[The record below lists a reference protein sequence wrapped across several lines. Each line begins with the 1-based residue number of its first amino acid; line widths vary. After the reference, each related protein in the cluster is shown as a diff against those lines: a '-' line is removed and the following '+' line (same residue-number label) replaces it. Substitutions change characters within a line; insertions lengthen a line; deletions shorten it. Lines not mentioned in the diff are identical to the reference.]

1 MEARMLKTVALIA
14 ALLFPCAALA
24 QTPSAPPEPIRV
36 MIIGAPHFDNPGRDI
51 NNGRV
56 DPVTTPAKQA
66 ELAAVATGLARFRPT
81 AIALERVA
89 ADPATLRDQNWP
101 AYSADDLLTDADERV
116 QIGYRLAAQANVDRV
131 YAIDEQSETR
141 SYFPFGPVMAW
152 LEARG
157 RTGDFERL
165 NAPVAAE
172 SRAMEERQRT
182 ESLGSILA
190 YKSSREHPVSG
201 DRSARFHY
209 SLLGF
214 GDGVEQPGAALN
226 AGWYE
231 RNARIF
237 TKLMAVAQP
246 GDRIVVVFGSGHAYW
261 LRHFVE
267 NTPGFELVDPAP
279 YLLAD

>member
-1 MEARMLKTVALIA
+1 MEARMLKTVALIV
-14 ALLFPCAALA
+14 ALLCPCAALA
-24 QTPSAPPEPIRV
+24 QTRSAPPEPIQV
-36 MIIGAPHFDNPGRDI
+36 MIIGAPHFDNPGRDL
-51 NNGRV
+51 NNSRI
-56 DPVTTPAKQA
+56 DPVTTPDKQA
-66 ELAAVATGLARFRPT
+66 ELAAVTTGLARFRPT

-116 QIGYRLAAQANVDRV
+116 QIGYRLAAQAGVDRV

-141 SYFPFGPVMAW
+141 DYFPFGPVMAW
-152 LEARG
+152 LEARD
-157 RTGDFERL
+157 RASDFERL
-165 NAPVAAE
+165 NAPIAAE

-201 DRSARFHY
+201 DRSAQFHY
-209 SLLGF
+209 GLLGF

-246 GDRIVVVFGSGHAYW
+246 GDRIVVIFGSGHAYW
-261 LRHFVE
+261 LRHFAE
-267 NTPGFELVDPAP
+267 NTPGFELVDPAS
-279 YLLAD
+279 YLFAD